1 MTGSWTLP
9 AGAAALFGAL
19 VLVSLELVKPR
30 VRRRHL
36 ASELGIKPRET
47 ARTRVAALGTQ
58 ATALAE
64 RALDSYDREGRLG
77 RALERAGIDLRP
89 AEFAAIAG
97 SSVVAAMLLSLA
109 LSGLFLGLVV
119 GVLTA
124 IGFAVTVSVRGTRRR
139 KRFEDQLGDSLQLI
153 AGGLRAGH
161 SLPQSIDALVHESE
175 SPTREEFQRVLF
187 EAQLGH
193 TFSQAM
199 RNLAE
204 RVGSEDFEWV
214 AEAIEIQRE
223 IGGDL
228 AELLDNVTETIRDR
242 RRIGRQISALTAEG
256 RISAVVLFCLP
267 IAMFLYMCVANPSY
281 VHELTGALGGQVLLG
296 IAGALMIAGGLWL
309 RRLVRVQY

>member
-1 MTGSWTLP
+1 MTGCWTLP
-9 AGAAALFGAL
+9 AGAIALFGAL
-19 VLVSLELVKPR
+19 VLVGLELIKPR
-30 VRRRHL
+30 VRTRHL
-36 ASELGIKPRET
+36 AEELGIKQRET

-64 RALDSYDREGRLG
+64 RALENYDSEGRLG
-77 RALERAGIDLRP
+77 RTLERAGIDLRP

-109 LSGLFLGLVV
+109 LGGVFLAIVV
-119 GVLTA
+119 GVLA
-124 IGFAVTVSVRGTRRR
+124 AAGFGFTVSVRSARRR
-139 KRFEDQLGDSLQLI
+139 ERFEDQLGDSLQLI

-193 TFSQAM
+193 TLPQAM

-204 RVGSEDFEWV
+204 RVQSEDFEWV
-214 AEAIEIQRE
+214 AEAIEIQRD

-228 AELLDNVTETIRDR
+228 AELLDNVTETIRAR
-242 RRIGRQISALTAEG
+242 RRIGRQIKALTAEG

-267 IAMFLYMCVANPSY
+267 IGMFLYMFMANRPY
-281 VHELTGALGGQVLLG
+281 IHELTSVLSGQVMLG
-296 IAGALMIAGGLWL
+296 IAGALMIAGGIWL

>member
-1 MTGSWTLP
+1 MTGAWTLP
-9 AGAAALFGAL
+9 AGAIALFGAM
-19 VLVSLELVKPR
+19 VLVGLELIKPR
-30 VRRRHL
+30 VRTRHL
-36 ASELGIKPRET
+36 AHELGIKQRET

-64 RALDSYDREGRLG
+64 RALENYDREGRLG
-77 RALERAGIDLRP
+77 RMLERAGIDLRP

-97 SSVVAAMLLSLA
+97 VSVVAAMLLSVA
-109 LSGLFLGLVV
+109 LSGVFLAIVV
-119 GVLTA
+119 GVMA
-124 IGFAVTVSVRGTRRR
+124 AAGFGITVSVRSSRR
-139 KRFEDQLGDSLQLI
+139 KAQFEDQLGDSLQLI

-193 TFSQAM
+193 TLPQAM

-204 RVGSEDFEWV
+204 RVQSEDFEWV
-214 AEAIEIQRE
+214 AEAIEIQRD

-267 IAMFLYMCVANPSY
+267 IGMFLYLAVANRPY
-281 VHELTGALGGQVLLG
+281 FHQLTGVLSGQVMLG
-296 IAGALMIAGGLWL
+296 ISSALMVVGGLWL
-309 RRLVRVQY
+309 RRLVRVQF

>member
-1 MTGSWTLP
+1 MTGTWTLP

-19 VLVSLELVKPR
+19 ALLSLELVKPR

-36 ASELGIKPRET
+36 AAELGIKPRAT

-64 RALDSYDREGRLG
+64 RALDNYDREGRLG

-97 SSVVAAMLLSLA
+97 SSVVAATLLLLA
-109 LSGLFLGLVV
+109 LSGVFLAIVV
-119 GVLTA
+119 GILTA

-193 TFSQAM
+193 TLPHAM

-204 RVGSEDFEWV
+204 RIGSEDFEWV
-214 AEAIEIQRE
+214 AEAIEIQRD

-256 RISAVVLFCLP
+256 RISAIVLFCLP
-267 IAMFLYMCVANPSY
+267 IAMFLYMCVANRSY
-281 VHELTGALGGQVLLG
+281 VHQLTGSLGGQVLLG
-296 IAGALMIAGGLWL
+296 LAGALMIAGGLWL
-309 RRLVRVQY
+309 RRLVRVEY